1 MSKGGRPKGVK
12 NGEGVM
18 GRMRIDRK
26 KHELERRTMFTIPSH
41 LGGSACLD
49 DLVRIYGGHDRV
61 CRDLKLSQ
69 ELLHRYLRGDT
80 DPPFTLLLALYWQT
94 PDGFNQ
100 AFSETH
106 QTHMFNFAMRRQAES
121 RARLLNELIL
131 KTAELI
137 GLDHPISVFLAA
149 GQEHVLSLSGP
160 SLDHAELGDASK
172 AGREA
177 LQFALDRLPRNSD
190 RAEPKVALK
199 RRPSHADAPSKNS
212 DQADLWRES

>member
-26 KHELERRTMFTIPSH
+26 KHELEQRTMFTLPSH
-41 LGGSACLD
+41 LGGPESLD

-61 CRDLKLSQ
+61 CRDLKISQ
-69 ELLHRYLRGDT
+69 ELLHRYLRGEP

-131 KTAELI
+131 KTVDLI
-137 GLDHPISVFLAA
+137 GREHPLSVFLAA

-160 SLDHAELGDASK
+160 SLDHAELGDASR

-177 LQFALDRLPRNSD
+177 LQFALDRIPHSSGPG
-190 RAEPKVALK
+190 ATKVRVE
-199 RRPSHADAPSKNS
+199 RRPSRVDAQLDLL
-212 DQADLWRES
+212 DQE

>member
-18 GRMRIDRK
+18 GRMRIGRK
-26 KHELERRTMFTIPSH
+26 KHELEHRTMFTLPSH
-41 LGGSACLD
+41 LGGPESLD

-61 CRDLKLSQ
+61 CRDLKISQ
-69 ELLHRYLRGDT
+69 ELLHRYLRGEP

-106 QTHMFNFAMRRQAES
+106 MTHMFNFAMRRQAES

-131 KTAELI
+131 KTVDLI
-137 GLDHPISVFLAA
+137 GRDHPISVFLAA

-160 SLDHAELGDASK
+160 SLDHAELGDASR

-177 LQFALDRLPRNSD
+177 LQFALDRIPHSSGP
-190 RAEPKVALK
+190 ATTKVRVE
-199 RRPSHADAPSKNS
+199 RRPSRADAQLELP
-212 DQADLWRES
+212 DLE